1 MKNKVDI
8 VVIGTIIKE
17 TIVFP
22 DKQIGPVLGSPA
34 AYSSLVMAAQGVNV
48 GIVTYY
54 GSDLGKVFNE
64 LDVLDKRGIL
74 PYEYTTTNLLIYNE
88 DGTKRVEYQKS
99 TPQIKFENIHKDYL
113 EANYFKI
120 CPMNYEVDL
129 DLVIKLHAMGK
140 IIFIDLGGF
149 GGATSDIR
157 YSIDTSYGRKVIT
170 TLCNNSSII
179 KASEE
184 DLKSIIP
191 GKTAEEAAEILIDMG
206 APKVVVT
213 LGSKGALY
221 KIGKDKPQYL
231 KPFVAV
237 SENPDGS
244 LDFTGAGD
252 SFGAGFMA
260 SYMQDQDIRKAI
272 LNGNATASLVI
283 QRSGG
288 CTYDRMPSKE
298 RVKERLQQQNI

>member
-1 MKNKVDI
+1 
-8 VVIGTIIKE
+8 
-17 TIVFP
+17 
-22 DKQIGPVLGSPA
+22 
-34 AYSSLVMAAQGVNV
+34 
-48 GIVTYY
+48 
-54 GSDLGKVFNE
+54 
-64 LDVLDKRGIL
+64 
-74 PYEYTTTNLLIYNE
+74 
-88 DGTKRVEYQKS
+88 
-99 TPQIKFENIHKDYL
+99 
-113 EANYFKI
+113 
-120 CPMNYEVDL
+120 
-129 DLVIKLHAMGK
+129 
-140 IIFIDLGGF
+140 
-149 GGATSDIR
+149 
-157 YSIDTSYGRKVIT
+157 
-170 TLCNNSSII
+170 
-179 KASEE
+179 
-184 DLKSIIP
+184 
-191 GKTAEEAAEILIDMG
+191 MG